1 MNNSN
6 NNRASLDIYYQDPSN
21 TQYVIQD
28 YNENCGGLCNYD
40 NVGLQRPSY
49 TRIPATTNSNVFN
62 KYIWREVNE
71 SAQMYLSVTGPII
84 NGYLKFND
92 NTVYP
97 IEGNIVKENKKA
109 QIFLKYPKAGIMDQ
123 GKLIITK
130 NGKENYKMKMT
141 LSKYSCMTFKN
152 AECKTSKNSIDSV
165 VENEIEYDR
174 CFLNS
179 KDVEKEPIYLSTKLD
194 SYHMFLGFDNTFIKD
209 TQLFLSYNKPKNANT
224 GSLSIKDC
232 KKPKNCDY
240 SIERNIP
247 SIWMISEY
255 NQPCQ
260 YLIYSY
266 SSDPSNIPNYYIGCN
281 EEGGVNVS
289 SVGGSEE
296 QIWEF
301 EKNGNEIYI
310 KSVYF
315 GWYLGISSEPSIL
328 NNTRIVKMVENPV
341 NWGMINANIIPYSP
355 TFKHSSKLNGYYTYK
370 YTISDEFNIDYL
382 VELKMNKNNGIINIP
397 KINEND
403 KDDKHVSMNVRF
415 KKTNKLIGENSD
427 YSLTIDII
435 KIKGPHVVL
444 NIKVKKNSNGDIIN
458 LSGNPNKLVNNYSLK
473 IPELVPNIIEQFE
486 ESPAKKEENAT
497 RLTCPI
503 QYPYAFGSTDWGTGT
518 DCCIGNPGKKEPL
531 NDKEKYDCRT
541 YGCYGRGCGPF
552 IYSKRDYNEYK
563 GQIKNKTNYIWVNN
577 DSVGDGGA
585 GGTNITTCPK
595 GYRFPYS
602 GGLQIKDK
610 GETYTYGKYGT
621 VNPNNHNFFCCKTMT
636 NQEENY
642 CWNNEW
648 AICPN
653 PPCEPWTPPE
663 KIKISEINKS
673 LTQQQILYVYYDTKY
688 SNWKLYTDANSIGG
702 INISDAGLKYFID
715 SQTYIQ
721 KVANVAFSLTELI
734 NEKDEKNKNYD
745 AQTITSANKNGDD
758 LYINTNYNPGG
769 IKIKNFY
776 KNKKNRIFP
785 IDEYSI
791 LYLYATDS
799 DVLQCASE
807 EIPVKALSNQNC
819 YVNPT
824 NRIKVKVMHDNL
836 PVQQTPENQAIIK
849 NLCQH
854 QGACYDDTFT
864 GKNSKGEEIPW
875 CYQPGKMCSTD
886 KDCEG
891 DSNNGEECYIDPY
904 CSAWNNMSWFHN
916 NNCNSNTEYL
926 RQKNCNGVFQCKN
939 DNDLASL
946 GLARPPVGPDAVDE
960 KVPGSYSSD
969 SMAYNASLT
978 SSKESVVGKC
988 YNYGLVYSD
997 ITGSGIHN
1005 FSVNNPP
1012 SQNCYGTNKG
1022 NFHVM
1027 NNTTMKR
1034 GFCIKKSYI
1043 YMLVGGSIGG
1053 YVYRYNT
1060 ATTIP
1065 DIEVPEKLENSDN
1078 YKFSTITV
1086 AKSTLNHTDII
1097 YGAGMGPDSA
1107 KIFVYYTKST
1117 SNTPNEWSKI
1127 ITGKDPS
1134 WRAVKL
1140 YYSNVNSQNRLYVLW
1155 DAGTSK
1161 SIIIGYDINN
1171 PKSTCTIYSGTPV
1184 TDFII
1189 YNGQLQYICN
1199 NNIQS
1204 STIECNNNI
1213 NNQYCQPSDTQMS
1226 NLTTRTSSG
1235 MYYLSKKNGI
1245 TTIESSE
1252 ASPEI
1257 SGLLEKINNPVSKF
1271 IISNF
1276 TFSYDGK
1283 LLYYVDDNIL
1293 CVFKL
1298 NDNNWVMN
1306 PITRIF
1312 DQNAAITPTS
1322 KSSQIVLQQFS
1333 R

>member
-1 MNNSN
+1 MNNS

-123 GKLIITK
+123 GKLIIIK

-152 AECKTSKNSIDSV
+152 AECKTSKNSIDSI

-224 GSLSIKDC
+224 ASLSIKDC

-255 NQPCQ
+255 NQSCQ

-473 IPELVPNIIEQFE
+473 IPELVPNIIENFT
-486 ESPAKKEENAT
+486 ESPAKKEQNKKM
-497 RLTCPI
+497 LTCPI
-503 QYPYAFGSTDWGTGT
+503 QFPYAFGGPKWGIGT
-518 DCCIGNPGKKEPL
+518 DCCIGNPGKKDPMNDTEP
-531 NDKEKYDCRT
+531 YDCQT

-552 IYSKRDYNEYK
+552 IYSIYNNSGYK
-563 GQIKNKTNYIWVNN
+563 DQIKNYTKSEYNFRNN
-577 DSVGDGGA
+577 SSVGGG
-585 GGTNITTCPK
+585 GSGSDNIITCPESHK
-595 GYRFPYS
+595 YPYS
-602 GGLQIKDK
+602 GGIQKIMSGK
-610 GETYTYGKYGT
+610 TYTYGTFDG
-621 VNPNNHNFFCCKTMT
+621 VNPNNTNFFCCSTMT
-636 NQEENY
+636 NQEESN
-642 CWNNEW
+642 CFNNDW
-648 AICPN
+648 AACPN
-653 PPCEPWTPPE
+653 PPCEPWKSPAD
-663 KIKISEINKS
+663 EINIADLQKLIS
-673 LTQQQILYVYYDTKY
+673 VQQILYVYYDTNY
-688 SNWKLYTDANSIGG
+688 HNWKLYTKDNSIGG
-702 INISDAGLKYFID
+702 INISKKGLSYFID
-715 SQTYIQ
+715 TQSYIQ
-721 KVANVAFSLTELI
+721 KVANVGFSLVELN
-734 NEKDEKNKNYD
+734 NEKGEKNMNYD
-745 AQTITSANKNGDD
+745 AQTITSASKSKSDFD
-758 LYINTNYNPGG
+758 LYLYTNYNPGG

-776 KNKKNRIFP
+776 KNNPKRVFP
-785 IDEYSI
+785 IEVYTT
-791 LYLYATDS
+791 LYLYASNS
-799 DVLQCASE
+799 DELPCPSE
-807 EIPVKALSNQNC
+807 EISVKALSNQNC

-824 NRIKVKVMHDNL
+824 NRIKVKVMHGNQ
-836 PVQQTPENQAIIK
+836 PISQTNANKDVIK
-849 NLCQH
+849 QLCQS

-864 GKNSKGEEIPW
+864 GKNSKGEKIPW
-875 CYQPGKMCSTD
+875 CYKPGKMCSTND
-886 KDCEG
+886 DCKG
-891 DSNNGEECYIDPY
+891 SDGSDNGEECYIDPN
-904 CSAWNNMSWFHN
+904 CTAWNNMSWFHN
-916 NNCNSNTEYL
+916 KNCNSNTEYL
-926 RQKNCNGVFQCKN
+926 RQKNCNGVYQCN
-939 DNDLASL
+939 NENDLTSL
-946 GLARPPVGPDAVDE
+946 GLARPPVGPEAVDE
-960 KVPGSYSSD
+960 KVPDSYSSD

-978 SSKESVVGKC
+978 SSKENVVGKC

-1012 SQNCYGTNKG
+1012 SQICYGTNDG

-1027 NNTTMKR
+1027 NDTTMGR

-1043 YMLVGGSIGG
+1043 YMLADN

-1060 ATTIP
+1060 ETTIP
-1065 DIEVPEKLENSDN
+1065 NIEVPEKLENSEN
-1078 YKFSTITV
+1078 YTFTTITV
-1086 AKSTLNHTDII
+1086 AKLADKSDII
-1097 YGAGMGPDSA
+1097 YGAGLGENS
-1107 KIFVYYTKST
+1107 KFIFDYDTKSQK
-1117 SNTPNEWSKI
+1117 WSKI
-1127 ITGKDPS
+1127 ITIS
-1134 WRAVKL
+1134 NNWTATKL
-1140 YYSNVNSQNRLYVLW
+1140 YYSNSKLYILW
-1155 DAGTSK
+1155 DNGNNNTSIYSYDIDNQYKGVLIYEGTS
-1161 SIIIGYDINN
+1161 I
-1171 PKSTCTIYSGTPV
+1171 
-1184 TDFII
+1184 TDFIV
-1189 YNGQLQYICN
+1189 NGLEIIFINEEGINKMYGIE
-1199 NNIQS
+1199 S
-1204 STIECNNNI
+1204 AGTKTIERYENFSNRN
-1213 NNQYCQPSDTQMS
+1213 YS
-1226 NLTTRTSSG
+1226 NLTT
-1235 MYYLSKKNGI
+1235 
-1245 TTIESSE
+1245 
-1252 ASPEI
+1252 
-1257 SGLLEKINNPVSKF
+1257 GLLGVASSNIFFLNKQNKQLLTNMLIPSNQGIKKIIDTMNKNNIVF
-1271 IISNF
+1271 DNF
-1276 TFSYDGK
+1276 TFSYDGE
-1283 LLYYVDDNIL
+1283 LIYYVYNNIF
-1293 CVFKL
+1293 CVFKPTIG
-1298 NDNNWVMN
+1298 DGNWVMN

-1312 DQNAAITPTS
+1312 HNKSTS
-1322 KSSQIVLQQFS
+1322 GPPSNIILQQFS